1 MNDVPLGGLWSFP
14 SVPIDMKH
22 TTLLFAFSLFAVIAK
37 ANTSLQERLQL
48 PLYVILSDSDNEI
61 NKQLRTV
68 VDGYWDLNDVEY
80 ISEADNEELSWTAA
94 NCFLVYQKN
103 QSVEDNGTTVFS
115 EVLRIVAF
123 TKNGK
128 LVENI
133 AGSPILSSD
142 GINRATNLVNAVKLL
157 QVKLQFALYK
167 EQGDSEFASY
177 SQKIDA
183 ESSIVKLKKLYISSQ
198 DLDEGLD
205 YASIRELYKGEV
217 KIVDKSYIDKLVE
230 EGSGDAVYVI
240 VNKRQT
246 SGFTYVNTKMIVDAA
261 SGALVYRDETTSTSP
276 KGFSKKD
283 FKKLAD

>member
-157 QVKLQFALYK
+157 QDKLQFALYK